1 MRIGVAPV
9 RAGVGGHPAQSP
21 SAHVPANGRLGTS
34 PREVDAMTLGPIVR
48 FTYLAFELNAMLDR
62 GCLLSI
68 ESTRRHVDD
77 GTVFDWLDSQLESQP
92 DLDGTPL
99 DPQVRADILEVF
111 RPLNDLD
118 SLRHFGVEH
127 NGVAL
132 LLAYCVEGIQQQ
144 EPLGP

>member
-1 MRIGVAPV
+1 MTVGPVA
-9 RAGVGGHPAQSP
+9 
-21 SAHVPANGRLGTS
+21 
-34 PREVDAMTLGPIVR
+34 R

-62 GCLLSI
+62 GGLLTI

-77 GTVFDWLDSQLESQP
+77 GTVFDWLDSQLESP
-92 DLDGTPL
+92 HDLDGTPL
-99 DPQVRADILEVF
+99 DPQVRAEMLEVF

-118 SLRHFGVEH
+118 SVGHFGVEH

-144 EPLGP
+144 ERLSPRPPGQ